1 MVVFYKAGK
10 SIIARPLVNVVQVVQ
25 KNNSITIYYHSGN
38 FGSLELFSSASLN
51 SDIVSDVVKYET
63 EKAAVIKMR
72 EFYSCCRSNLPA
84 FFF

>member
-25 KNNSITIYYHSGN
+25 KNNVITVYYHSGS
-38 FGSLELFSSASLN
+38 FGSLELFSTASLN
-51 SDIVSDVVKYET
+51 SDISSDTIKFES
-63 EKAAVIKMR
+63 EQEAIKKMR
-72 EFYSCCRSNLPA
+72 EFYSCCYSNRPA